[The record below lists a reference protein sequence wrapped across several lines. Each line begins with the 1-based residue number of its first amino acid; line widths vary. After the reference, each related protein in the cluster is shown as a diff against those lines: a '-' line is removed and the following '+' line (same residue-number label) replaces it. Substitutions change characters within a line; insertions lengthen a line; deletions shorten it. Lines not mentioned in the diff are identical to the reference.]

1 MTNRITTPPAICKLA
16 ISTAICKR
24 STELVRQASAGEIT
38 HQEYLSQQFPVDAIR
53 FLEEAINEAAKYYE
67 EQYKAA
73 LEGIDAD

>member
-24 STELVRQASAGEIT
+24 STELVRQANEGKIT
-38 HQEYLSQQFPVDAIR
+38 HQEYLAQQFPVDAIR

-73 LEGIDAD
+73 LEGSNAD

>member
-1 MTNRITTPPAICKLA
+1 MTTRITTPPAICKLA

-24 STELVRQASAGEIT
+24 STELVRQANAGEIT
-38 HQEYLSQQFPVDAIR
+38 HQEYLSQQFPADAIR
-53 FLEEAINEAAKYYE
+53 FLEEAINEAANYYE